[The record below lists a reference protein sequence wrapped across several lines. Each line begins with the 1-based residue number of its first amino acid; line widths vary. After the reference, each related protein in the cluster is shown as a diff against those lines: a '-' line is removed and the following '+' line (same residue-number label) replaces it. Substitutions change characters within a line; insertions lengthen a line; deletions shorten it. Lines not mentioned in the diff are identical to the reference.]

1 MLQIIFLFVSNEIP
15 ALMTKGSVPPDTALV
30 QSTPVLAVLGK
41 LVLLQTIAVL
51 CTDRGVQ
58 RGVKGVAGLVAHRPD
73 LLFSCFL

>member
-1 MLQIIFLFVSNEIP
+1 MAKSL
-15 ALMTKGSVPPDTALV
+15 VPPDTALV

-58 RGVKGVAGLVAHRPD
+58 RGV
-73 LLFSCFL
+73 